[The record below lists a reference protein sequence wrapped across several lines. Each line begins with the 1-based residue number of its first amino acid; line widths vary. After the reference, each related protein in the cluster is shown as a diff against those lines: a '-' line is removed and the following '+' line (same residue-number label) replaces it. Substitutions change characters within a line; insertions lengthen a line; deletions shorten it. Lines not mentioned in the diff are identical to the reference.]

1 MRLFTVMR
9 LPASFCVLYVCLCM
23 QIVSL
28 LKEEIGVMEKEHS
41 DLQLHISRTDW
52 WCENLGA
59 WRAVI
64 NTAEVSLPGVAL
76 GTTEQEK
83 QIIQK

>member
-1 MRLFTVMR
+1 
-9 LPASFCVLYVCLCM
+9 
-23 QIVSL
+23 
-28 LKEEIGVMEKEHS
+28 MEKEHS